1 MEDEET
7 MEGVTKEGIDRR
19 EFTLRSILAMLS
31 GVTITISGCGGGG
44 GSPTQP
50 NPPPS
55 SGDKVGNISANHN
68 HKAVISAAE
77 LSAGGAVTLNIR
89 GDADHPHTLQ
99 LTAAEVASIANGQ
112 RVSKASSEDAF
123 HTHTVTFN

>member
-7 MEGVTKEGIDRR
+7 IEGVTKEGIDRR

-31 GVTITISGCGGGG
+31 GVTITISGCGDG

-50 NPPPS
+50 SPPPS
-55 SGDKVGNISANHN
+55 SGDKVGNISANHR
-68 HKAVISAAE
+68 HEAVIEAAK
-77 LSAGGAVTLNIR
+77 LSAGLAITLDIR
-89 GDADHPHTLQ
+89 GQADHPHTLQ
-99 LTAAEVASIANGQ
+99 LTAAEVVSIANGQ